1 MISNFTSSRNTI
13 IAIFVISVISFSSVY
28 ASVSLNSPINLSNSG
43 GFGFTPKLISSGS
56 DVHVV
61 WDEAGIKY
69 INNTNNFAATPLN
82 LDAGGFG
89 PQIAASGSDV
99 HIVWYNAGVN
109 YINNTGNFAAAPL
122 NLDPFGFSPKVAASG
137 SDVHIV
143 WENFPGVNYKNNT
156 ANFAASPLSISATGS
171 SPQIAATGSSAAF
184 SWQDFDLSF
193 NTEVKARILYNNEP
207 FSTTILSGGDA

>member
-1 MISNFTSSRNTI
+1 MIRNSTTKIFMVAALI
-13 IAIFVISVISFSSVY
+13 IFSLISYPQIF

-99 HIVWYNAGVN
+99 HIVW
-109 YINNTGNFAAAPL
+109 
-122 NLDPFGFSPKVAASG
+122 
-137 SDVHIV
+137 
-143 WENFPGVNYKNNT
+143 ENFPGVNYKNNT
-156 ANFAASPLSISATGS
+156 KGNF
-171 SPQIAATGSSAAF
+171 
-184 SWQDFDLSF
+184 
-193 NTEVKARILYNNEP
+193 
-207 FSTTILSGGDA
+207 